1 MLLILALLMPLRGM
15 SMRRCAP
22 LDWSVRLRGAHYNY
36 APRTPPSPDSAIRA
50 LVDSAAAHN
59 RVVPES
65 LSSYRAHI
73 ESEITVVLKRSSGTE
88 SAVQIEQVASEAHW
102 LRNGA
107 YDQHVVGYRA
117 QMSTFGFSMMGFMR
131 RAWTVPVLYG
141 NRINVMFGADTG
153 AAARGR
159 SRGRNT
165 AFVVAHPFAGDR
177 DSAYTF
183 TGGDTVVILHLPGGR
198 QVPLIRV
205 HVEPRLTGSHKHPIG
220 LFRGD
225 ILVDGIRYTIVR
237 MRGSFNLLGRSP
249 LAYPMLRTF
258 FAVDLQN
265 GEVDGAYWL
274 PTTQRI
280 EGQVASPFTGD
291 ARSAL
296 RVVSQWSRYAV
307 NDTVVNA
314 DTLRREPHTLTY
326 APSDS
331 LSRYGDWSAPLG
343 TATAGMS
350 TDDFTDLAPDSWR
363 PTGKPEVDLAYNK
376 FGDFFHFDRVEG
388 AYTGV
393 AGEVRFRDAAPGL
406 VARANAG
413 YAWAEATF
421 RGAAGLTWTRGR
433 WTLGLRAARQLD
445 NTNVFTTAF
454 TSGPTIE
461 ALFTQDEYD
470 YVDRRSVTASVTRTW
485 GPERELVARL
495 DAGPGDDRYDAARF
509 LRPPIFPNFFMR
521 DSLFRPNRGVENGSY
536 ERVALTLD
544 FHPDVDLVFVR
555 PGVGAQ
561 LHYEWASG
569 DIGWQRVEARLVGRQ
584 FAGPFVLT
592 ARADG
597 GVVTGSTIP
606 PQQLFQIGTLEGLTA
621 YDYKQFGGDQAA
633 VLQAEIGYQLP
644 WLRAPLRLNRVLLPA
659 VAPELAIGVRS
670 GWADASTRAA
680 QQALVGLGPR
690 VNPSTD
696 LPPPFIPRPASS
708 PSDGFRT
715 SLDFLVRG
723 FGGAVGIGAARA
735 LDGRGPRP
743 GWSVLIVFG
752 SSI

>member
-1 MLLILALLMPLRGM
+1 MLLILSLLIQ
-15 SMRRCAP
+15 A
-22 LDWSVRLRGAHYNY
+22 
-36 APRTPPSPDSAIRA
+36 PDSSLKA

-59 RVVPES
+59 RVVPER
-65 LSSYRAHI
+65 LASYRAHI
-73 ESEITVVLKRSSGTE
+73 ESEITVVIRRSSGTE
-88 SAVQIEQVASEAHW
+88 SATQIEQVASEAHW

-117 QMSTFGFSMMGFMR
+117 QMSALTISALGFMH

-153 AAARGR
+153 AAARGGV
-159 SRGRNT
+159 RGRRPN
-165 AFVVAHPFAGDR
+165 AGFIVAHPFAEDR
-177 DSAYTF
+177 DSAYAF
-183 TGGDTVVILHLPGGR
+183 SGGDTTVILRLPGGR

-205 HVEPRLTGSHKHPIG
+205 HVEPRLRGYRNQPIG

-225 ILVDGIRYTIVR
+225 VFVDGARYTIVR
-237 MRGSFNLLGRSP
+237 MRGSFNLLNRSP
-249 LAYPMLRTF
+249 VAAPLLRTF

-265 GEVDGAYWL
+265 GEIDGEYWL

-280 EGQVASPFTGD
+280 EGQVTSPFTGD

-307 NDTVVNA
+307 NDTVVRA
-314 DTLRREPHTLTY
+314 DTLQRLPHTLTF

-331 LSRYGDWSAPLG
+331 LSRFGDWNAPLG

-350 TDDFTDLAPDSWR
+350 TDDFTDLAPSSWR
-363 PTGKPEVDLAYNK
+363 PTGRPTLSLEYNK

-388 AYTGV
+388 AYTGIG
-393 AGEVRFRDAAPGL
+393 AQLRFRDAAPGL
-406 VARANAG
+406 IARANIG
-413 YAWAEATF
+413 YAWTEATV

-433 WTLGLRAARQLD
+433 WQVDLRAARQLD
-445 NTNVFTTAF
+445 NTNVFATTF

-470 YVDRRSVTASVTRTW
+470 YVDRRSVTASLTRTF

-495 DAGPGDDRYDAARF
+495 DVGPGDDRYDAAR
-509 LRPPIFPNFFMR
+509 LRRPPIFPNFFMR

-536 ERVALTLD
+536 ERVALTID

-555 PGVGAQ
+555 PGFGAQ
-561 LHYEWASG
+561 VHYEWAGG

-584 FAGPFVLT
+584 FAGPFILT

-597 GVVTGSTIP
+597 GIVTGSTIP

-633 VLQAEIGYQLP
+633 VLQSEIGYQLP
-644 WLRAPLRLNRVLLPA
+644 WLRAPVRLNRLMLPA
-659 VAPELAIGVRS
+659 LAPELAVGVRS
-670 GWADASTRAA
+670 GWADASTQAARAA
-680 QQALVGLGPR
+680 LLGLGSR

-696 LPPPFIPRPASS
+696 ASLGLPAST
-708 PSDGFRT
+708 PSGGFRT

-723 FGGAVGIGAARA
+723 FGGALGIGAARA

-743 GWSVLIVFG
+743 GWSALIVFG

>member
-1 MLLILALLMPLRGM
+1 MLLIFALLIQP
-15 SMRRCAP
+15 
-22 LDWSVRLRGAHYNY
+22 
-36 APRTPPSPDSAIRA
+36 PDSSLKA

-65 LSSYRAHI
+65 LASYRAHI
-73 ESEITVVLKRSSGTE
+73 ESEMTVVIRRSSGTE
-88 SAVQIEQVASEAHW
+88 SATQIEQVASEAHW
-102 LRNGA
+102 LRNGT

-117 QMSTFGFSMMGFMR
+117 QMSTLTVSAMAFMR

-153 AAARGR
+153 ATARGR
-159 SRGRNT
+159 GRGGGRNT
-165 AFVVAHPFAGDR
+165 ALVVAHPFAPDR

-183 TGGDTVVILHLPGGR
+183 SGGDTVVILRLPGGR

-205 HVEPRLTGSHKHPIG
+205 HVEPRLKGYRNQPIG

-225 ILVDGIRYTIVR
+225 IFLDGTRYTIVR
-237 MRGSFNLLGRSP
+237 MRGSFNLLNRSP
-249 LAYPMLRTF
+249 LAYPLLKTF

-274 PTTQRI
+274 PITQRI
-280 EGQVASPFTGD
+280 EGQVTSPFTGD
-291 ARSAL
+291 ARTAL

-307 NDTVVNA
+307 NDTVVRA
-314 DTLRREPHTLTY
+314 DTLQRQPHTLTF

-331 LSRYGDWSAPLG
+331 LSRYDVWSAPLG

-350 TDDFTDLAPDSWR
+350 TDDFIDLAPASWR
-363 PTGKPEVDLAYNK
+363 PTGKPEIEVAYNK
-376 FGDFFHFDRVEG
+376 FGDFFHFDRIEG
-388 AYTGV
+388 AYTGI
-393 AGEVRFRDAAPGL
+393 AGQLRFRDAAPGL
-406 VARANAG
+406 AAKANLG
-413 YAWAEATF
+413 YAWTEATV
-421 RGAAGLTWTRGR
+421 RGAAGLTWTRGP
-433 WTLGLRAARQLD
+433 WTLGVRAARDLD

-470 YVDRRSVTASVTRTW
+470 YVDRRSVTASVTRTF
-485 GPERELVARL
+485 GPEREVVARL
-495 DAGPGDDRYDAARF
+495 DVGPGDDRYDAAR
-509 LRPPIFPNFFMR
+509 LRRPPIFPNAFMP

-536 ERVALTLD
+536 ERVALTID

-561 LHYEWASG
+561 VHYEWAGG
-569 DIGWQRVEARLVGRQ
+569 DISWQRVEARLVGRQ

-597 GVVTGSTIP
+597 GIVTGHTIP

-621 YDYKQFGGDQAA
+621 YDYKQFGGNQAA
-633 VLQAEIGYQLP
+633 VLQTEIGYQLP
-644 WLRAPLRLNRVLLPA
+644 WLRAPVRLKRFFLPA
-659 VAPELAIGVRS
+659 IAPELAVGVRS
-670 GWADASTRAA
+670 GWADASTAAARAA
-680 QQALVGLGPR
+680 LVNLGPR
-690 VNPSTD
+690 VYPSTNAP
-696 LPPPFIPRPASS
+696 LPFPGST

-723 FGGAVGIGAARA
+723 FGGALGIGAARA

-743 GWSVLIVFG
+743 GWSALVIFG
-752 SSI
+752 SSF

>member
-1 MLLILALLMPLRGM
+1 MLLILALIAIPL
-15 SMRRCAP
+15 
-22 LDWSVRLRGAHYNY
+22 
-36 APRTPPSPDSAIRA
+36 PDSSLKA

-73 ESEITVVLKRSSGTE
+73 ESEITVVIKRSGGTE
-88 SAVQIEQVASEAHW
+88 SAVQVEQVASESRW
-102 LRNGA
+102 LRNGS

-117 QMSTFGFSMMGFMR
+117 QMSTLTISMLAILH

-153 AAARGR
+153 RATRPRGG
-159 SRGRNT
+159 RGGDR
-165 AFVVAHPFAGDR
+165 AFIVAHPFAPDR
-177 DSAYTF
+177 DSAYAF
-183 TGGDTVVILHLPGGR
+183 SGGDTVVILRLPGGR

-205 HVEPRLTGSHKHPIG
+205 HVEPRLRGSRTQPIG
-220 LFRGD
+220 LFQGD
-225 ILVDGIRYTIVR
+225 VFLDGTRYQIVR

-249 LAYPMLRTF
+249 VAYPMLRSF

-307 NDTVVNA
+307 NDTVVQA
-314 DTLRREPHTLTY
+314 DTLRRVPHTLTF

-343 TATAGMS
+343 TVTAGMR
-350 TDDFTDLAPDSWR
+350 TDDFTDLAPPSWR
-363 PTGKPEVDLAYNK
+363 PTGKPTVDLSYDK

-388 AYTGV
+388 AYTGL
-393 AGEVRFRDAAPGL
+393 AGQLRFRDAAPGL
-406 VARANAG
+406 VARANVG
-413 YAWAEATF
+413 YAWTEATF
-421 RGAAGLTWTRGR
+421 RGGASLTWTRGP
-433 WTLGLRAARQLD
+433 WQLGLRASRQLD

-454 TSGPTIE
+454 TSAPTIE
-461 ALFTQDEYD
+461 PLFTQDEFD
-470 YVDRRSVTASVTRTW
+470 YVDRRSLMFSATRTL
-485 GPERELVARL
+485 GPEREAVIRV
-495 DAGPGDDRYDAARF
+495 DAGPGDDRYDVAR
-509 LRPPIFPNFFMR
+509 LRRPPIFPNVFMP
-521 DSLFRPNRGVENGSY
+521 DSLFRPNRGVENGTY
-536 ERVALTLD
+536 ERVAVTID

-561 LHYEWASG
+561 VHYEWATG

-584 FAGPFVLT
+584 FAGPFILT

-597 GVVTGSTIP
+597 GLVTGHTIP

-621 YDYKQFGGDQAA
+621 YDYKQFGGDQAT
-633 VLQAEIGYQLP
+633 VLQTEIGYQLP
-644 WLRAPLRLNRVLLPA
+644 WLRAPLRLYRVVLPA
-659 VAPELAIGVRS
+659 LAPELAIGVRS
-670 GWADASTRAA
+670 GWADASTAA
-680 QQALVGLGPR
+680 ARTALLGLGPR

-696 LPPPFIPRPASS
+696 APLPFPASA

-715 SLDFLVRG
+715 SLDFLVRA
-723 FGGAVGIGAARA
+723 FGGALGIGAARA
-735 LDGRGPRP
+735 LDGRGPTP
-743 GWSVLIVFG
+743 GWSLLIAFG

>member
-1 MLLILALLMPLRGM
+1 MLLILALLIQP
-15 SMRRCAP
+15 
-22 LDWSVRLRGAHYNY
+22 
-36 APRTPPSPDSAIRA
+36 PDSSLKA

-73 ESEITVVLKRSSGTE
+73 ESEITVVIKRSGGTE
-88 SAVQIEQVASEAHW
+88 SAVQVEQVASESRW

-117 QMSTFGFSMMGFMR
+117 QMSTLTFSMLSIMH

-159 SRGRNT
+159 GGRGRNT
-165 AFVVAHPFAGDR
+165 AFVVAHPFAPDR
-177 DSAYTF
+177 DSAYRF
-183 TGGDTVVILHLPGGR
+183 TGGDTVVILRLPGGR

-205 HVEPRLTGSHKHPIG
+205 HVEPRLSGSRQHPIG

-225 ILVDGIRYTIVR
+225 VFLDGTRYTIVR

-258 FAVDLQN
+258 FAVDLEN

-307 NDTVVNA
+307 NDTVVRA
-314 DTLRREPHTLTY
+314 DTLQRVPHTLTF

-331 LSRYGDWSAPLG
+331 LSRYGDWNAPLG
-343 TATAGMS
+343 TVTAGMR
-350 TDDFTDLAPDSWR
+350 TDDFTDLAPPSWR
-363 PTGKPEVDLAYNK
+363 PTGKPTVDLEYNR
-376 FGDFFHFDRVEG
+376 FSDFFHFDRVEG
-388 AYTGV
+388 AYTGL
-393 AGEVRFRDAAPGL
+393 AGQLRFRDAAPGL
-406 VARANAG
+406 AARANVG
-413 YAWAEATF
+413 YAWTEATF
-421 RGAAGLTWTRGR
+421 RGAAGLTWTRGP
-433 WTLGLRAARQLD
+433 WQLGLRAARDLD
-445 NTNVFTTAF
+445 NTNVFRTAF
-454 TSGPTIE
+454 TSEPSIE

-470 YVDRRSVTASVTRTW
+470 YVDRRSVTASVTRTF
-485 GPERELVARL
+485 GPEREVVVRL
-495 DAGPGDDRYDAARF
+495 DAGPGDDRYDAAR
-509 LRPPIFPNFFMR
+509 LRRPPIFPNFFMP

-536 ERVALTLD
+536 ERVAITID

-561 LHYEWASG
+561 LHYEWAGG
-569 DIGWQRVEARLVGRQ
+569 DIGWQRFEARLVGRQ
-584 FAGPFVLT
+584 FAGPFILT

-597 GVVTGSTIP
+597 GVVTGHTIP

-633 VLQAEIGYQLP
+633 VLQTEIGYQLP

-670 GWADASTRAA
+670 GWAEASTSAARAA
-680 QQALVGLGPR
+680 LLGLGSR
-690 VNPSTD
+690 VDPSTNAP
-696 LPPPFIPRPASS
+696 LGFAASA

-715 SLDFLVRG
+715 SLDFLVRA
-723 FGGAVGIGAARA
+723 FGGALGIGAARA

-743 GWSVLIVFG
+743 GWSALIVFG

>member
-1 MLLILALLMPLRGM
+1 MLFLIIVAF
-15 SMRRCAP
+15 
-22 LDWSVRLRGAHYNY
+22 SVQ
-36 APRTPPSPDSAIRA
+36 SPDSSLKA

-73 ESEITVVLKRSSGTE
+73 ESEITVVIKRSGGTE
-88 SAVQIEQVASEAHW
+88 SAVQVEQVASESRW

-117 QMSTFGFSMMGFMR
+117 QMSTLTFSMLAVMH

-153 AAARGR
+153 EAVRGR
-159 SRGRNT
+159 GGPGRNT
-165 AFVVAHPFAGDR
+165 AFVVAHPFAPNR
-177 DSAYTF
+177 DSAYQF
-183 TGGDTVVILHLPGGR
+183 TGGDTVVILHLPGAR
-198 QVPLIRV
+198 QIPLIRV
-205 HVEPRLTGSHKHPIG
+205 HVEPRLSGSRKPIG

-225 ILVDGIRYTIVR
+225 VFLDGTRYTIVR

-307 NDTVVNA
+307 NDTIVRA
-314 DTLRREPHTLTY
+314 DTLRRVPHTLTF

-343 TATAGMS
+343 TVTAGMR
-350 TDDFTDLAPDSWR
+350 TDDFTDLAPPSWR
-363 PTGKPEVDLAYNK
+363 PTGKPTVELEYNR
-376 FGDFFHFDRVEG
+376 FSDFFHFDRVEG
-388 AYTGV
+388 AYTGL
-393 AGEVRFRDAAPGL
+393 AGKLRFRDAAPGL
-406 VARANAG
+406 VARANVG
-413 YAWAEATF
+413 YAWTEATF
-421 RGAAGLTWTRGR
+421 RGAVGLTWTSGP
-433 WTLGLRAARQLD
+433 WQLGLGAARDLD
-445 NTNVFTTAF
+445 NTNVFRTAF

-470 YVDRRSVTASVTRTW
+470 YVDRRSATASVTRTF
-485 GPERELVARL
+485 GPEREVVVRL
-495 DAGPGDDRYDAARF
+495 DAGPGDDRYDAAR
-509 LRPPIFPNFFMR
+509 LRRPPILPNVFMP

-536 ERVALTLD
+536 ERVAMTID

-561 LHYEWASG
+561 FHYEWAGG
-569 DIGWQRVEARLVGRQ
+569 DIGWQRIEARLVGRQ
-584 FAGPFVLT
+584 FAGPFILT

-597 GVVTGSTIP
+597 GVVTGHTIP

-633 VLQAEIGYQLP
+633 VLQTEIGYQLP

-670 GWADASTRAA
+670 GWAEASTSAA
-680 QQALVGLGPR
+680 RVALLGLGPR
-690 VNPSTD
+690 VNTM
-696 LPPPFIPRPASS
+696 

-723 FGGAVGIGAARA
+723 FGGALGIGAARA

-743 GWSVLIVFG
+743 GWSALIVFG